1 MTFEKLIEI
10 HEDNLVR
17 IKRQMAIADTEI
29 KKSYWQGAF
38 AGESALFSQLKSECD
53 DYKPTKWVEP
63 AKEKDKADFTFDDTQ
78 PEMMLTYRGH
88 KLPIYVDDY
97 GQCYFT
103 RINNAVW
110 SGGAYNIVPEYE
122 FCDFA
127 YRFIDEELL
136 K

>member
-1 MTFEKLIEI
+1 
-10 HEDNLVR
+10 
-17 IKRQMAIADTEI
+17 MAIASTEI
-29 KKSYWQGAF
+29 ENSYWQGAF
-38 AGESALFSQLKSECD
+38 AGERALFSQLKSECD

-127 YRFIDEELL
+127 DRFIDEELL